1 MASAKH
7 GPVITKRFRVT
18 REALETLGPL
28 TAAELSIIN
37 GMEDYSPTTMTA
49 WLGTSG
55 VQATLGL
62 TQKRRGREFVYS
74 IIPPREEPAP
84 EVIVVDLPE
93 PAVKNAVLYPAPSPW
108 TVPLAI
114 TIAAISAV
122 GVITV
127 SILTLA
133 IINVLSYFG

>member
-7 GPVITKRFRVT
+7 GPVIKKRFRVT

-49 WLGTSG
+49 WLGTSD
-55 VQATLGL
+55 VQAMLGL

-74 IIPPREEPAP
+74 IIPPREEPKP

-93 PAVKNAVLYPAPSPW
+93 PAVKNAVLYPDPPW